1 MKKNT
6 LYLLISNTVEN
17 GIAFI
22 LAIILARYLNVLDF
36 GRYSFAVA
44 YSSLFGFFFSS
55 A

>member
-22 LAIILARYLNVLDF
+22 LAIILAHF